1 MGAYHTGGMDEQRP
15 DHASRGGSA
24 APAADRLP
32 RTIILRDVVVF
43 QVKLFFDGLR
53 DLLLVPVSLVA
64 AVVDV
69 LAPGKN
75 TGQHFYEVVRFG
87 RRTER
92 WIGLF
97 SAADHLD
104 DRPHEPMPDTIDDIV
119 ARVEGKLRD
128 EYGQRKPGERPPP

>member
-1 MGAYHTGGMDEQRP
+1 MDEQRP
-15 DHASRGGSA
+15 DHAARGAGA

-43 QVKLFFDGLR
+43 QVKLFVDGLR
-53 DLLLVPVSLVA
+53 DLLLVPVSLIA

-119 ARVEGKLRD
+119 ARVEDRLK
-128 EYGQRKPGERPPP
+128 EQYTQRKPGPRTPP

>member
-1 MGAYHTGGMDEQRP
+1 MDEQRP
-15 DHASRGGSA
+15 DHAARGASA

-43 QVKLFFDGLR
+43 QAKLFVDGLR
-53 DLLLVPVSLVA
+53 DLLLVPVSLIA

-119 ARVEGKLRD
+119 ARVEGRLK
-128 EYGQRKPGERPPP
+128 EQYTQRKPGPRTPP